1 MPLPRPFTA
10 CAALFLSACASTTPE
25 LSDPPPVG
33 PAPEPIVAAAS
44 PAPLPPPPPT
54 CTMFAKPGVIKRA
67 SLVAVVNA
75 GMARW
80 LQAVDGD
87 RALAN
92 HRFQGWLIKNLHP
105 ADPCYAQ
112 VDLRRGDVVQKVN
125 GKSIEKPDQAF
136 EVFESLRTAPT
147 LVVDYLRDGK
157 PRQLSL
163 TITDESS

>member
-1 MPLPRPFTA
+1 MSLPRLFAA
-10 CAALFLSACASTTPE
+10 CAFSLSACASTAPDMAE
-25 LSDPPPVG
+25 PPPVG
-33 PAPEPIVAAAS
+33 PAPAPIETAA
-44 PAPLPPPPPT
+44 PRAPLPPPPPA

-80 LQAVDGD
+80 LQSVDGD
-87 RALAN
+87 RSLAN

-105 ADPCYAQ
+105 ADPCYAE

-136 EVFESLRTAPT
+136 EVFESLRTAPA

-157 PRQLSL
+157 ARQLSL